1 MKPNYCT
8 RRNPTVKLTIELSPA
23 AVARLRREYDA
34 AQAAPHVP
42 FATWAALR
50 LVRLAESEVR

>member
-1 MKPNYCT
+1 MKIT
-8 RRNPTVKLTIELSPA
+8 LDLSPA
-23 AVARLRREYDA
+23 ALARLRIEYEA

-50 LVRLAESEVR
+50 LARLAEGGR